1 VLRVYTCHYR
11 PCAQTDSSSYR
22 RCHCPKWINGML
34 ALVSSFALPP
44 RHEAGKLRSV
54 RPASW
59 KSMPIRWPIS
69 SGRQCQ
75 NHDRG
80 GGARFPADEEA
91 RQLAKTTICQSKT
104 LFERQFLAWT
114 KSQSLF
120 FSNQLTTA
128 RLRDFRASWKTRP

>member
-1 VLRVYTCHYR
+1 MLRVYTCHYR
-11 PCAQTDSSSYR
+11 PCTQTDSSSYR

-44 RHEAGKLRSV
+44 RHEDGKLRSV

-59 KSMPIRWPIS
+59 KSMPIRCANLLRTS
-69 SGRQCQ
+69 VSESRLEEAVQGFLR
-75 NHDRG
+75 
-80 GGARFPADEEA
+80 DEEA

-120 FSNQLTTA
+120 FSNQLT
-128 RLRDFRASWKTRP
+128 